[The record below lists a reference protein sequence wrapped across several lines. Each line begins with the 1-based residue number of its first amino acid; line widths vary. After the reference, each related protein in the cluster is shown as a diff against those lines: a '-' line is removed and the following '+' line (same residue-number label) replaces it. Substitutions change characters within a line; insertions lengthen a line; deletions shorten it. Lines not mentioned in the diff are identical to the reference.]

1 MWSICQKEWKQFFS
15 NLTGYISII
24 LFLLVNGLVLFVLE
38 DNLLDS
44 GYAGLDS
51 FFDLAPWVLIFLIPA
66 ISMRSFSDEFRAG
79 TFEIL
84 RSRPLS
90 HTQITL
96 GKYFAVVL
104 ILIMVLLPTLLYVFT
119 IHSLSVNGIDAGGL
133 AGSYI
138 GLVFLGSVF
147 ASISIFCSSLT
158 SNAVAAFLISVF
170 ACVVL
175 YYGFTSLSRLPVFSG
190 NADYY
195 IEMLGIDF
203 HYRSMSRGVIDSRDV
218 IYLLSVIFLFIVA
231 TVKNL
236 ERK

>member
-38 DNLLDS
+38 GNLLDS
-44 GYAGLDS
+44 GYSGLDS

-84 RSRPLS
+84 RTRPLS
-90 HTQITL
+90 HIQITM

-104 ILIMVLLPTLLYVFT
+104 ILVMVLLPTLLYVFT

-133 AGSYI
+133 GGSYI

-147 ASISIFCSSLT
+147 ASISLFCSSLT
-158 SNAVAAFLISVF
+158 SNAVVAFLTSVF
-170 ACVVL
+170 ACVLL

-218 IYLLSVIFLFIVA
+218 IYLLSVIFLFIIS

>member
-15 NLTGYISII
+15 NLTGYIAIV
-24 LFLLVNGLVLFVLE
+24 LFLLVNGLILFVLE
-38 DNLLDS
+38 GNLFDS

-51 FFDLAPWVLIFLIPA
+51 FFDLAPWVLLFLIPA
-66 ISMRSFSDEFRAG
+66 IGMRSFSDEFRAG

-84 RSRPLS
+84 RTRPLS

-104 ILIMVLLPTLLYVFT
+104 ILIVVLLPTLLYVFT

-138 GLVFLGSVF
+138 GLVFLGAVF

-158 SNAVAAFLISVF
+158 SNAVAAFLSSIF
-170 ACVVL
+170 TCVVL
-175 YYGFTSLSRLPVFSG
+175 YYGFTSISRLPVFSG

-203 HYRSMSRGVIDSRDV
+203 HYRSMSRGVIGSRDV
-218 IYLLSVIFLFIVA
+218 IYLLSVIFMFMVS
-231 TVKNL
+231 TVKNI

>member
-38 DNLLDS
+38 GNMLDS

-84 RSRPLS
+84 RTRPLS

-104 ILIMVLLPTLLYVFT
+104 ILVMVLLPTLLYVFT

-158 SNAVAAFLISVF
+158 SNAVVAFLISVF

>member
-15 NLTGYISII
+15 NLTGYIAII
-24 LFLLVNGLVLFVLE
+24 LFLLVNGLILFVLE

-44 GYAGLDS
+44 GYAGLDT

-66 ISMRSFSDEFRAG
+66 ITMRSFSDEFRAG

-84 RSRPLS
+84 RTRPLS
-90 HTQITL
+90 LTQISM

-119 IHSLSVNGIDAGGL
+119 IYSLSVNGIDAGGL

-138 GLVFLGSVF
+138 GLVFLGAVF
-147 ASISIFCSSLT
+147 ASISLFCSSLT
-158 SNAVAAFLISVF
+158 SNAVVSFLTSVF

-175 YYGFTSLSRLPVFSG
+175 YYGFTSISRLPVFSG

-195 IEMLGIDF
+195 IEMMGIDF